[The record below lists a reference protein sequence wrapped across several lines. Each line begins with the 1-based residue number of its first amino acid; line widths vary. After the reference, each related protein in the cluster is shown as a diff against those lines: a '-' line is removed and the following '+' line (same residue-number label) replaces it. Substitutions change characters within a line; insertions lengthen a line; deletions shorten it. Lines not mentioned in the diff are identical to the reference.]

1 MGASIAPVPEACL
14 TVDTWLPAETI
25 DLVAALDQ
33 ASDEHAASLRPKNT
47 TDAYAADFNTWHSF
61 LATMNGKLKDQGL
74 EPIPANTASR
84 GLLRA
89 FVQWLWTEQKAAP
102 STIDRRIAGVTVTLR
117 REHQVV
123 VNPDDVKAAREYLRD
138 LQREAA
144 PVEAKRGRGQ
154 SAPLLLEDLRKAC
167 AACPDSLTGLRDR
180 ALLLLAFSI
189 AGRRSEVAGLRARDI
204 VEDSNGLV
212 VTVRVSKTKE
222 REVAV
227 PYGGNP
233 VTCPVR
239 AWRSW
244 RDAAGL
250 DGDSPAFLRIDRH
263 GRVLGGLSGAAAG
276 AVITRAHER
285 VQVADRKAAE
295 KRGEEFTGKRMTGH
309 SARAGLATTARQKG
323 KSLEAIS
330 ATTGHAAGSR
340 SLAEYIRRVDRWA
353 EDENALVGIGL

>member
-1 MGASIAPVPEACL
+1 MG
-14 TVDTWLPAETI
+14 VDIEQYGTSA
-25 DLVAALDQ
+25 DLVAALDA
-33 ASDEHAASLRPKNT
+33 ASDEHAASLRPRNT
-47 TDAYAADFNTWHSF
+47 VEAYAGDWRVWCGF
-61 LATMNGKLKDQGL
+61 LDVLNAKLTEQGR
-74 EPIPANTASR
+74 EPIPVTTVSR

-89 FVQWLWTEQKAAP
+89 FVSWLWTEQASAA

-117 REHQVV
+117 REHRVV

-144 PVEAKRGRGQ
+144 PTEAKRGRGQ
-154 SAPLLLEDLRKAC
+154 AAPLLLDDLRKAW
-167 AACPDSLTGLRDR
+167 AACPDSLAGLRDR
-180 ALLLLAFSI
+180 ALLLIAFSI

-227 PYGGNP
+227 PYGSNP
-233 VTCPVR
+233 ATCPVR
-239 AWRSW
+239 AWQAW

-250 DGDSPAFLRIDRH
+250 EQDSPAFLRIDRH

-276 AVITRAHER
+276 AVITRAYER
-285 VQVADRKAAE
+285 VQDAERRAAE
-295 KRGEEFTGKRMTGH
+295 KRGEQFAGKRMTGH

-323 KSLEAIS
+323 KSIEAIS

-340 SLAEYIRRVDRWA
+340 SLAEYIRRVDRWSP
-353 EDENALVGIGL
+353 DENALVGLGL

>member
-1 MGASIAPVPEACL
+1 MG
-14 TVDTWLPAETI
+14 VDLELCGTTA

-33 ASDEHAASLRPKNT
+33 TSDEHAASLRPKNT
-47 TDAYAADFNTWHSF
+47 TDAYTADFKFWRAF
-61 LATMNGKLKDQGL
+61 LDTLNAKLAEQER
-74 EPIPANTASR
+74 EPIPVTTASR

-89 FVQWLWTEQKAAP
+89 FVQWLWTEQASAP

-117 REHQVV
+117 REHRIV

-138 LQREAA
+138 LQRDAA
-144 PVEAKRGRGQ
+144 PHEAKRGRGQ
-154 SAPLLLEDLRKAC
+154 SAPLLLKDLSRAC
-167 AACPDSLTGLRDR
+167 AACPDNLAGLRDR
-180 ALLLLAFSI
+180 ALLLIAFSI

-227 PYGGNP
+227 PYGSSLT
-233 VTCPVR
+233 TCPVR
-239 AWRSW
+239 AWNAW

-263 GRVLGGLSGAAAG
+263 GHIMGGLSGAAAG
-276 AVITRAHER
+276 AIITRAHER
-285 VQVADRKAAE
+285 VQAADRAAAE
-295 KRGEEFTGKRMTGH
+295 ADGKEYTAGPKMTGH

-323 KSLEAIS
+323 KTLEAIS
-330 ATTGHAAGSR
+330 ATTGHAPGSR
-340 SLAEYIRRVDRWA
+340 SLAEYIRRVDRWS
-353 EDENALVGIGL
+353 EQDNALVGIGL

>member
-1 MGASIAPVPEACL
+1 MGVDLEQHGTTAELIA
-14 TVDTWLPAETI
+14 T
-25 DLVAALDQ
+25 LDQ

-47 TDAYAADFNTWHSF
+47 TDAYAADFKVWQGF
-61 LATMNGKLKDQGL
+61 LATVNATLERQGR
-74 EPIPANTASR
+74 EPIPSTTVSR

-89 FVQWLWTEQKAAP
+89 FVSWLWTEQHSAP

-117 REHQVV
+117 REHRVV

-167 AACPDSLTGLRDR
+167 AACPDTLAGLRDR

-204 VEDSNGLV
+204 VEDAGGLV

-227 PYGGNP
+227 PYGSNP
-233 VTCPVR
+233 ATCPVR
-239 AWRSW
+239 AWRAWSE
-244 RDAAGL
+244 AAELG
-250 DGDSPAFLRIDRH
+250 GDSPAFLRIDRH

-276 AVITRAHER
+276 EVITRAHER
-285 VQVADRKAAE
+285 AQAADRKAAE
-295 KRGEEFTGKRMTGH
+295 RRGEEFTGKRMTGH
-309 SARAGLATTARQKG
+309 SPRAGLATTARQKG

-330 ATTGHAAGSR
+330 ATTGHAPGSR

-353 EDENALVGIGL
+353 EGENALVGIGL